1 MYNHQ
6 TIIKQ
11 LWEHKYKAM
20 QGVAMQNQNLNYILE
35 IHKASSISK
44 AAERLG
50 ISQPALSAHI
60 KKVEEQLG
68 NQIFDRSVK
77 PIQLTEA
84 GEIYIQYMKKQMEL
98 DKELAEKLSD
108 LASLKRG
115 TLSIGGAT
123 FFNVS
128 YLPNAVGRFLSQY
141 PGIDIS
147 IIDGSMP
154 EIVAKALDNEVDLFI
169 APSWNLDRRCC
180 YEKILHER
188 VFVCVPPQWSMNDKL
203 QDWKIPPNVIL
214 NGGLDDWME
223 QRAQPCVD
231 FFSFREEPFILLRND
246 QHIGNM
252 MSRLFE
258 RHGFEPKHYITAEQT
273 MTSYALTLAGAG
285 ISLVTEGTLANGNL
299 KEFPAFYL
307 TDTDICVRDLLVAYP
322 KQKYLS
328 RASREFISIL
338 KDSLGAVS

>member
-1 MYNHQ
+1 
-6 TIIKQ
+6 
-11 LWEHKYKAM
+11 
-20 QGVAMQNQNLNYILE
+20 MQNQNLNYILE

-44 AAERLG
+44 AAERLS

-68 NQIFDRSVK
+68 SQIFDRSVK
-77 PIQLTEA
+77 PLQLTEA
-84 GEIYIQYMKKQMEL
+84 GAIYIDYMKKQAEL
-98 DKELAEKLSD
+98 DKELEEKLSD
-108 LASLKRG
+108 LACLKRG
-115 TLSIGGAT
+115 ALSIGGAT

-128 YLPNAVGRFLSQY
+128 YLPNAIGRFVKEY
-141 PGIDIS
+141 PGIHIS

-154 EIVAKALDNEVDLFI
+154 EIVGKALDNEVDLFI

-188 VFVCVPPQWSMNDKL
+188 IFVCVPPSWEINSKL
-203 QDWKIPPNVIL
+203 GKWRIPPEVIL
-214 NGGLDDWME
+214 SGGLDAWLR
-223 QRAQPCVD
+223 QRERPYVD
-231 FFSFREEPFILLRND
+231 FSNFRKDPFILLRED
-246 QHIGNM
+246 QHIGNIM
-252 MSRLFE
+252 AMLFE
-258 RHGFEPKHYITAEQT
+258 RHGFEPGYHIMAEQT
-273 MTSYALTLAGAG
+273 LTSYALTLAGAG

-307 TDTDICVRDLLVAYP
+307 TDLDICKRDIFVAYP

-328 RASREFISIL
+328 RASREFIAIL

>member
-1 MYNHQ
+1 
-6 TIIKQ
+6 
-11 LWEHKYKAM
+11 M

-35 IHKASSISK
+35 IYKTSSISK
-44 AAERLG
+44 AAERLN

-68 NQIFDRSVK
+68 SQIFDRSVK
-77 PIQLTEA
+77 PLRLTEA
-84 GEIYIQYMKKQMEL
+84 GEIYIDHMKKQMEL
-98 DKELAEKLSD
+98 DKELEEKLSD
-108 LASLKRG
+108 LACLKRG
-115 TLSIGGAT
+115 ALAIGGAT

-128 YLPNAVGRFLSQY
+128 YLPEAVGRFLQQY

-154 EIVAKALDNEVDLFI
+154 EIVEKALNNEVDLFI

-188 VFVCVPPQWSMNDKL
+188 IFICVPPNWQINERL
-203 QDWKIPPNVIL
+203 RQRRIPPEIVLSGKLESWLRQTN
-214 NGGLDDWME
+214 D
-223 QRAQPCVD
+223 PYVD
-231 FFSFREEPFILLRND
+231 FADFKQESFVLLRND
-246 QHIGNM
+246 QHIGNI
-252 MSRLFE
+252 MSMLFE
-258 RHGFEPKHYITAEQT
+258 CHGFEPKRHITAEQT

-307 TDTDICVRDLLVAYP
+307 ADPDICARDIFIAYP

-328 RASREFISIL
+328 RASREFIAIL

>member
-1 MYNHQ
+1 
-6 TIIKQ
+6 
-11 LWEHKYKAM
+11 
-20 QGVAMQNQNLNYILE
+20 MQNQNLNYILE

-44 AAERLG
+44 AAERLN

-68 NQIFDRSVK
+68 SQIFDRSVK
-77 PIQLTEA
+77 PLQLTEA
-84 GEIYIQYMKKQMEL
+84 GEIYITHMKKQMEL
-98 DKELAEKLSD
+98 DKELEEQLSD
-108 LASLKRG
+108 LACLKRG
-115 TLSIGGAT
+115 ALSIGGAT

-128 YLPNAVGRFLSQY
+128 YLPNAIGRFVKEY

-147 IIDGSMP
+147 IVDGSMP
-154 EIVAKALDNEVDLFI
+154 EIVRKALDNEVDLFI

-188 VFVCVPPQWSMNDKL
+188 IFVCVPPQWAINGRLEK
-203 QDWKIPPNVIL
+203 WRIPPEVVL
-214 NGGLDDWME
+214 SGSLDTWLK
-223 QRAQPCVD
+223 QKGQAYVD
-231 FFSFREEPFILLRND
+231 FSNFQKEPFILLRED
-246 QHIGNM
+246 QHIGNI
-252 MSRLFE
+252 MSMLFE
-258 RHGFEPKHYITAEQT
+258 RHGFEPGYHITAEQT
-273 MTSYALTLAGAG
+273 LTSYALTLAGAG

-307 TDTDICVRDLLVAYP
+307 TDLDICTRDIFVAYP

-328 RASREFISIL
+328 RASREFIAIL